1 MVLIRI
7 VSGEPLVR
15 IVRENTVALQ
25 GTLDTFALP
34 DVLRL
39 LATTKKSGQL
49 QVQGRQGDGSLDLID
64 GAVTGGVTSLAA
76 TDGPEDVLFELLRL
90 DDGSF
95 LFDQDAAVD
104 DAGNA
109 AEVENVIAAAESA
122 HTEWQELSAVV
133 PSLDVAISL
142 VDELLPS
149 DTVID
154 RDRWRLI
161 VGIGS
166 GTTVR
171 RLGERLSLRELPVL
185 RATRSLVDDGLA
197 TIGEEGGAVTDVD
210 LDTAGPMTEVP
221 VADLPSLDDET
232 DAGDLFEG
240 SGVASGELPEPLLG
254 GSVGAD
260 GSSGLLPD
268 EAALLEAQLDGLAP
282 EHRDLVERAADSGDP
297 DAAEQLLDELPE
309 GAIDRELMRRFLGSV
324 RS

>member
-1 MVLIRI
+1 M
-7 VSGEPLVR
+7 
-15 IVRENTVALQ
+15 ALQ

-39 LATTKKSGQL
+39 LATTRKSGQL
-49 QVQGRQGDGSLDLID
+49 QVQGRQGDGNLDLID
-64 GAVTGGVTSLAA
+64 GAVTGGETSLAA
-76 TDGPEDVLFELLRL
+76 TDGPADVLFELLRL

-95 LFDQDAAVD
+95 LFDQDAVVG
-104 DAGNA
+104 DASNPT
-109 AEVENVIAAAESA
+109 EVESVIAAAESA
-122 HTEWQELSAVV
+122 HTEWQDLSAVV
-133 PSLDVAISL
+133 PSLDVGITL
-142 VDELLPS
+142 VDELVAT

-197 TIGEEGGAVTDVD
+197 VISEGAGAVAD
-210 LDTAGPMTEVP
+210 AGVAADAGENTVGAMPEAP
-221 VADLPSLDDET
+221 AADLPSLDDDT
-232 DAGDLFEG
+232 DVGDLFE
-240 SGVASGELPEPLLG
+240 STDVPTGELPEPLLG
-254 GSVGAD
+254 GTVGAD
-260 GSSGLLPD
+260 SPSALLPD
-268 EAALLEAQLDGLAP
+268 EAALLEAQLDDLAP

-297 DAAEQLLDELPE
+297 DAADQLLDELPE